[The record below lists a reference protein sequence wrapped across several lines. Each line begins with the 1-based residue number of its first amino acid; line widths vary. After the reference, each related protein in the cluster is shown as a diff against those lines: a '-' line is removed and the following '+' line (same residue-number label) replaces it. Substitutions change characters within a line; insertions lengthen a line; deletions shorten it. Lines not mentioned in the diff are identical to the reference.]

1 MPAYTYVLES
11 VAQAIC
17 AASGYTFG
25 GGFNH
30 GSFKETFL
38 ATKKDGE
45 KLALKVLRPGCP
57 TERSDREVDA
67 MKRCAHPNIVALIE
81 LAEFDHKGAKYTYL
95 LEQFMEGGSLDER
108 LSSGLLDRKNV
119 LALGDE
125 LIRALVH
132 IAEKDLVHRDFKPA
146 NILYAS
152 PRGEALVC
160 DFGIVRDLSKESLT
174 KTFLLAGPGTPFFAA
189 PEQLNNDKSLIDWR
203 TDQFAV
209 GVTLALAHLGYHP
222 YQADSETPEQ
232 AILNVV
238 SRKGPAERF
247 VKAIA
252 AVKLPALEKMVARWP
267 VGRFRLPD
275 ELLVEWRKQSVEI

>member
-1 MPAYTYVLES
+1 MPVHTYVLES

-17 AASGYTFG
+17 AASGFKYG

-38 ATKKDGE
+38 ATKKEGD

-57 TERSDREVDA
+57 TERSEREVDA

-81 LAEFDHKGAKYTYL
+81 LAEFEHAGTKYTYL
-95 LEQFMEGGSLDER
+95 LEKFMEGGTLDDR
-108 LSSGLLDRKNV
+108 LRSGLLDRTNV
-119 LALGDE
+119 LALGNE

-132 IAEKDLVHRDFKPA
+132 IAAKDLVHRDFKPA
-146 NILYAS
+146 NILYAA
-152 PRGEALVC
+152 PDGEALVC

-189 PEQLNNDKSLIDWR
+189 PEQLNNDKYLIDWR

-209 GVTLALAHLGYHP
+209 GVTLAFAHFGYHP
-222 YQADSETPEQ
+222 YQANGESPEQ
-232 AILNVV
+232 AVLNVN
-238 SRKGPAERF
+238 SHNGPSERF
-247 VKAIA
+247 VKAA
-252 AVKLPALEKMVARWP
+252 RASKMPALEKMVAPWP
-267 VGRFRLPD
+267 VTRFRQPD
-275 ELLVEWRKQSVEI
+275 DLLEQWRKQGTP